1 MAITKRYTEQIVVM
15 TTEEQA
21 NALKSVSEE
30 YGVSV
35 AQVARDAAALGLPKL
50 AARYDSLG
58 ITKPGA
64 SGANGVAKARGDE
77 AARAER
83 KSTKSR
89 AKRVPAAVFSAP
101 AE

>member
-58 ITKPGA
+58 ITKPG
-64 SGANGVAKARGDE
+64 NT
-77 AARAER
+77 ER

>member
-58 ITKPGA
+58 ITKPG
-64 SGANGVAKARGDE
+64 GAE
-77 AARAER
+77 H

-89 AKRVPAAVFSAP
+89 GKRVPAAVFSAP